1 MQEGNVVV
9 GGNLVAIV
17 VVLFFVFLTM
27 GAIVSVVQELT
38 AQLIRARSRSLR
50 KTVLRMLEDDSYD
63 KRIFDRFY
71 RHPRIAAAGKKVR
84 NLTWI
89 DPNDFAIAMATAIQ
103 PANSGDDAI
112 CALPDS
118 ILALQDGKLK
128 QRLRLALP
136 DVFRENRDADTIKAA
151 VASWYNAQMN
161 NTSEQFKVATRFR
174 LFVVAGIITVLL
186 NVSPIKIV
194 EYLLARP
201 ELAQQFAMVVPELAE
216 KVSTGSENALAV
228 LNATSKQQPTAE
240 GAATGVQA
248 ITALPTDLKLADFQP
263 LLVLYQC
270 KQGVNV
276 LPIGWPWMAGLAEQ
290 MNKPARGASSP
301 VAQAEACGK
310 ALASSD
316 LSDAAV
322 ERLTSLGIAT
332 LPVEPAAATPPPATP
347 TPAVAPAQPGA
358 ATLAPPL
365 VAAPPAPTPAELA
378 AAQAKADAEAKA
390 KADTQAK
397 AAHAYAAQ
405 FQPVYGP
412 DPARDPWIYVIL
424 GWLITTVAAAQ
435 GAPFWFDL
443 LRKLVSR
450 K

>member
-1 MQEGNVVV
+1 MVV

>member
-1 MQEGNVVV
+1 MV

-27 GAIVSVVQELT
+27 GALVSVVQELT

-136 DVFRENRDADTIKAA
+136 DVFRESRDADTIKAA

-174 LFVVAGIITVLL
+174 LFVVAGVVTVLL

-216 KVSTGSENALAV
+216 KVHGGSENALAV
-228 LNATSKQQPTAE
+228 LNATSRQQQDDS
-240 GAATGVQA
+240 GATGVQA
-248 ITALPTDLKLADFQP
+248 VTACPPISSLPTSSR
-263 LLVLYQC
+263 C
-270 KQGVNV
+270 SCS
-276 LPIGWPWMAGLAEQ
+276 
-290 MNKPARGASSP
+290 MNASR
-301 VAQAEACGK
+301 A
-310 ALASSD
+310 
-316 LSDAAV
+316 
-322 ERLTSLGIAT
+322 
-332 LPVEPAAATPPPATP
+332 
-347 TPAVAPAQPGA
+347 
-358 ATLAPPL
+358 
-365 VAAPPAPTPAELA
+365 
-378 AAQAKADAEAKA
+378 
-390 KADTQAK
+390 
-397 AAHAYAAQ
+397 
-405 FQPVYGP
+405 
-412 DPARDPWIYVIL
+412 
-424 GWLITTVAAAQ
+424 
-435 GAPFWFDL
+435 
-443 LRKLVSR
+443 
-450 K
+450 

>member
-1 MQEGNVVV
+1 MV

-27 GAIVSVVQELT
+27 GALVSVVQELT

-103 PANSGDDAI
+103 PANTGDDAI

-136 DVFRENRDADTIKAA
+136 DVFREKRDPEAIKAA

-161 NTSEQFKVATRFR
+161 NTSEQFRVATRFR
-174 LFVVAGIITVLL
+174 LFVVAGICTVLL

-216 KVSTGSENALAV
+216 KVAAGSENALAV
-228 LNATSKQQPTAE
+228 LNATSKQPPAE
-240 GAATGVQA
+240 GNATGVEA

-263 LLVLYQC
+263 LLVLYEC
-270 KQGVNV
+270 KQGMNV
-276 LPIGWPWMAGLAEQ
+276 LPIGWPWMASLAEQ
-290 MNKPARGASSP
+290 MNKPNRGASSP

-310 ALASSD
+310 ALATSQ
-316 LSDAAV
+316 LSTEAV
-322 ERLTSLGIAT
+322 ARISALGIAYI
-332 LPVEPAAATPPPATP
+332 PPAATETADSEVTTPETPPAPPPATP
-347 TPAVAPAQPGA
+347 AQPGA
-358 ATLAPPL
+358 QPEAPAPAPTA
-365 VAAPPAPTPAELA
+365 AAPPVDPLAE
-378 AAQAKADAEAKA
+378 QVKGEAEKA
-390 KADTQAK
+390 KAEALAANTAK
-397 AAHAYAAQ
+397 YAAQ

>member
-1 MQEGNVVV
+1 VV

-136 DVFRENRDADTIKAA
+136 DVFRESRDAETIKAA

-174 LFVVAGIITVLL
+174 LFVVAGVVTVLL

-216 KVSTGSENALAV
+216 KVYGGSENALAV
-228 LNATSKQQPTAE
+228 LNATSRQQQDDSS
-240 GAATGVQA
+240 ATGVQTV
-248 ITALPTDLKLADFQP
+248 TALPTNLQLADFQP
-263 LLVLYQC
+263 LLVLYEC

-276 LPIGWPWMAGLAEQ
+276 LPIGWPWMASLAEQ
-290 MNKPARGASSP
+290 MNRPARGASSP

-316 LSDAAV
+316 LSDAAL

-332 LPVEPAAATPPPATP
+332 LPVEPAAATPAPAAAATP
-347 TPAVAPAQPGA
+347 TPAPPTTVQPGA
-358 ATLAPPL
+358 ATLAPP
-365 VAAPPAPTPAELA
+365 APPTPTPAELA

-397 AAHAYAAQ
+397 AAKTYAAQ

>member
-1 MQEGNVVV
+1 MVV

-136 DVFRENRDADTIKAA
+136 DVFRESRDADTIKAA

-174 LFVVAGIITVLL
+174 LFVVAGVVTVLL

-216 KVSTGSENALAV
+216 KVYGGSENALAV
-228 LNATSKQQPTAE
+228 LNATSKQPTTE
-240 GAATGVQA
+240 GGATGVQA

-263 LLVLYQC
+263 LLVLYEC

-310 ALASSD
+310 ALAGSD
-316 LSDAAV
+316 LSDAAL
-322 ERLTSLGIAT
+322 ERLNALGIAT
-332 LPVEPAAATPPPATP
+332 LPTQPVVAAAPAPAVTPP
-347 TPAVAPAQPGA
+347 VQPGA
-358 ATLAPPL
+358 ATLTQPA
-365 VAAPPAPTPAELA
+365 VAAPPAPTPAEVA
-378 AAQAKADAEAKA
+378 ASQAKADAEAKA
-390 KADTQAK
+390 RAETQAK
-397 AAHAYAAQ
+397 AARTYAAQ

>member
-1 MQEGNVVV
+1 MV

-27 GAIVSVVQELT
+27 GALVSVVQELT

-63 KRIFDRFY
+63 NRIFDRFY

-84 NLTWI
+84 NLTYI

-136 DVFRENRDADTIKAA
+136 DVFREGRDAETIKAA

-174 LFVVAGIITVLL
+174 LFVVAGVCTVLL

-201 ELAQQFAMVVPELAE
+201 EIAQQFAVVVPELAE
-216 KVSTGSENALAV
+216 KVYSGSENTLA
-228 LNATSKQQPTAE
+228 AFAAKPPETSTQETNE
-240 GAATGVQA
+240 GKVQT
-248 ITALPTDLKLADFQP
+248 IGGIVSTLKVDDLRP
-263 LLVLYQC
+263 LLAIYEC
-270 KQGVNV
+270 RQGMNV
-276 LPIGWPWMAGLAEQ
+276 LPIGWPWMATLAESL
-290 MNKPARGASSP
+290 NKRGARTPGS
-301 VAQAEACGK
+301 QAEACGN
-310 ALASSD
+310 ALATSS
-316 LSDAAV
+316 LSPDAIQ
-322 ERLTSLGIAT
+322 RLSALGIAD
-332 LPVEPAAATPPPATP
+332 LPPPKVDTPAPAETPPPPLTETAAPDAPPTAPAVQPDTAPQTPPPAT
-347 TPAVAPAQPGA
+347 Q
-358 ATLAPPL
+358 LAPLP
-365 VAAPPAPTPAELA
+365 VDA
-378 AAQAKADAEAKA
+378 AAEATTA
-390 KADTQAK
+390 NTTPVD
-397 AAHAYAAQ
+397 YAAQ

-412 DPARDPWIYVIL
+412 DPARDPLIYVL
-424 GWLITTVAAAQ
+424 FGWLITTVAAAQ

>member
-1 MQEGNVVV
+1 MVV

-89 DPNDFAIAMATAIQ
+89 DPNDFAIAMAAAIQ

-136 DVFRENRDADTIKAA
+136 DVFRESRDADTIKAA

-174 LFVVAGIITVLL
+174 LFVVAGVVTVLL

-216 KVSTGSENALAV
+216 KVSTGSENALAA
-228 LNATSKQQPTAE
+228 LNATSKQQPSTE

-248 ITALPTDLKLADFQP
+248 ITALPTNLQLADFQP
-263 LLVLYQC
+263 LLVLYEC

-276 LPIGWPWMAGLAEQ
+276 LPIGWPWMASLAEQ

-310 ALASSD
+310 ALANSD
-316 LSDAAV
+316 LSDAAR

-332 LPVEPAAATPPPATP
+332 LPAEPAARVAPAPAPLAPAPAPPPATVQAGVTTI
-347 TPAVAPAQPGA
+347 TPAE
-358 ATLAPPL
+358 
-365 VAAPPAPTPAELA
+365 PPAPTAEELA
-378 AAQAKADAEAKA
+378 AAKARADAEAKA
-390 KADTQAK
+390 KADAQAK
-397 AAHAYAAQ
+397 AATAYAAQ
-405 FQPVYGP
+405 FKPVYGP

>member
-1 MQEGNVVV
+1 MV

-27 GAIVSVVQELT
+27 GALVSVVQELT

-136 DVFRENRDADTIKAA
+136 DVFRESRDADTIKAA

-174 LFVVAGIITVLL
+174 LFVVAGVVTVLL

-216 KVSTGSENALAV
+216 KVHGGSENALAV
-228 LNATSKQQPTAE
+228 LNATSRQQQDDS
-240 GAATGVQA
+240 GATGVQA
-248 ITALPTDLKLADFQP
+248 VTALPTNLQLADFQP
-263 LLVLYQC
+263 LLVLYEC

-290 MNKPARGASSP
+290 MNRPARGASSP

-310 ALASSD
+310 ALANSD
-316 LSDAAV
+316 LSDAALA
-322 ERLTSLGIAT
+322 RLTSLGIAT
-332 LPVEPAAATPPPATP
+332 LPVEPAAT
-347 TPAVAPAQPGA
+347 VAPAP
-358 ATLAPPL
+358 ATLAPAPAPPPTTVQPGVTTL
-365 VAAPPAPTPAELA
+365 TPAAPPAPTAEELA
-378 AAQAKADAEAKA
+378 AAKAKADAEAKA
-390 KADTQAK
+390 KADKQNAAAK
-397 AAHAYAAQ
+397 TYAAQ